1 MQLYKVKYPVCKSV
15 VYGCRALDERLVAE
29 ASWWLFGGSAA
40 LQRSPVPHLE
50 TLLWA
55 ALEMWLVQLGRRAA
69 DHLQGTTGNTLH
81 PSTATSPTGPG
92 DQRGDGREI
101 YVRHRS

>member
-1 MQLYKVKYPVCKSV
+1 M
-15 VYGCRALDERLVAE
+15 AE

-69 DHLQGTTGNTLH
+69 DHLLGTTGNTLVRMGLRAAQAAQDNGGD
-81 PSTATSPTGPG
+81 STAMTTAAAAAIATGLRRGQAAAPG
-92 DQRGDGREI
+92 
-101 YVRHRS
+101 